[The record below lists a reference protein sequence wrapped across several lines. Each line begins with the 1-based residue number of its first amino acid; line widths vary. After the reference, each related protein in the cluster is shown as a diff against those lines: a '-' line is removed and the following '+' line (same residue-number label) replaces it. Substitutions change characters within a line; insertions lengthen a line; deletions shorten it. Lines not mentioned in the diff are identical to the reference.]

1 MDDADFAGMISR
13 ARGGDDAAARELICR
28 FEADVRTMVRV
39 RLPKLL
45 RNRFD
50 SLDFTQAVWASVFVG
65 LRDDSDESF
74 QDEDQM
80 RKFLGGVVRNKVME
94 EYRRHTRTRKYDLA
108 REQPLYV
115 RRNGRDRPMDLPG
128 HEPTPSQVVQAG
140 DQLNRLIAG
149 RTDRAAEVIELRR
162 QNLTFEE
169 IAARMKMSERY
180 VRRIVESLRER
191 LEEPQ

>member
-1 MDDADFAGMISR
+1 MDDADFVGMVSR
-13 ARGGDDAAARELICR
+13 ARGGDAGAARDLICR
-28 FEADVRTMVRV
+28 FEADVRMMVRV

-65 LRDDSDESF
+65 LREDDESF
-74 QDEDQM
+74 RDEEQM
-80 RKFLGGVVRNKVME
+80 RKFLGGVVRLKVLE

-115 RRNGRDRPMDLPG
+115 RRNGRDRPIELPAN
-128 HEPTPSQVVQAG
+128 EPTPSQVMQAG

-149 RTDRAAEVIELRR
+149 RTDRAAEIIELRR
-162 QNLTFEE
+162 LDLTFEE
-169 IAARMKMSERY
+169 IAARMNLSERY
-180 VRRIVESLRER
+180 VRRVVESLRER
-191 LEEPQ
+191 WEEPK

>member
-1 MDDADFAGMISR
+1 MQDADFAGMIAR

-28 FEADVRTMVRV
+28 FEGDVRTMVRV

-65 LRDDSDESF
+65 LRDESDKSF
-74 QDEDQM
+74 HDEDQM
-80 RKFLGGVVRNKVME
+80 RAFLGGVVRHKVLE
-94 EYRRHTRTRKYDLA
+94 EYRRHTKTRKYEVA
-108 REQPLYV
+108 REQPLYIT
-115 RRNGRDRPMDLPG
+115 RNGRERPMELPG
-128 HEPTPSQVVQAG
+128 HEPTPSQVVQAD

-149 RTDRAAEVIELRR
+149 RTDRAAEIIELRR

-169 IAARMKMSERY
+169 IAARLKMSERY
-180 VRRIVESLRER
+180 VRRIVDSLRER
-191 LEEPQ
+191 LEGPL